1 MPLWRRSSHL
11 PPWADSPA
19 PRRVV
24 DHLAD
29 VDLTSLDEL
38 ASRYADVDLST
49 GTRHLS
55 RDVNAEIDVD
65 RVALQL
71 AHTTLRDTASR
82 YSDER
87 IDGVAGT
94 RAQISISKT

>member
-1 MPLWRRSSHL
+1 MTAIHL
-11 PPWADSPA
+11 PPWPDSPA

-29 VDLTSLDEL
+29 VDPTSLDEL
-38 ASRYADVDLST
+38 ASRYADVDPST
-49 GTRHLS
+49 GTGLLS

-71 AHTTLRDTASR
+71 AQTTLRDTASR
-82 YSDER
+82 YRDER

-94 RAQISISKT
+94 RAQTSISKT